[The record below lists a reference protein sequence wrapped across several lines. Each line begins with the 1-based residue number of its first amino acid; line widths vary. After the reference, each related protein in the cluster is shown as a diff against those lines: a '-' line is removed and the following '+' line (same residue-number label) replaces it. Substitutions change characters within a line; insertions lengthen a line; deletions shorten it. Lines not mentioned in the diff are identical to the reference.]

1 MLEDKLQNLKSL
13 LLAMDGA
20 VVAYSGGVDSAFLAC
35 VAAETLGDRA
45 LAVTARSP
53 SYPAV
58 ELAQAA
64 ALARERGMRHRLV
77 DTGEVARAEYSA
89 NGPDRCYFCKQT
101 LFLTL
106 EPIAREEGLSQ
117 ILLGAIA
124 EDLQDYRP
132 GHRAALEAGVRA
144 PLAEAG
150 LSKAEV
156 RELSRRMGLPTWDKP
171 ASACLASRVRY
182 GLPID
187 AKVLGTIEA
196 AEGFLLGLGFRE
208 LRVRHEGPTARLE
221 LPLAD
226 LARVLEHRE
235 AIVAHLKSLGYV
247 YVSLDLEGFRSGSG
261 NLLLQRGAAPAA
273 PGH

>member
-1 MLEDKLQNLKSL
+1 MLEDKLQHLKTL
-13 LLAMDGA
+13 LSGMDGA

-64 ALARERGMRHRLV
+64 ALARERGLRHRLI
-77 DTGEVARAEYSA
+77 DTGEVTRSEYAA

-101 LFLTL
+101 LFATL

-132 GHRAALEAGVRA
+132 GHKAALEAGARA

-150 LSKAEV
+150 LTKAEV

-187 AKVLGTIEA
+187 AKVLGIIEA

-208 LRVRHEGPTARLE
+208 LRVRHDGPTARLE
-221 LPLAD
+221 FPLPD
-226 LARVLEHRE
+226 LVRVLDHRE
-235 AIVAHLKSLGYV
+235 AIVTHLKSLGYL

-261 NLLLQRGAAPAA
+261 NLLLGRGAT
-273 PGH
+273 PGTPGR